1 MNTQISK
8 LIKMIVVLFAK
19 LNGISYTTSKPIEQ
33 SVTKLTKLIVSL
45 FANLKGA
52 SFVGIKGYKSSTTG
66 EVANHIVIAN
76 FSYGNAVEK
85 DLKALDNATNE
96 DVQAIA
102 NKSSFTVDLIKVA
115 IAKLAESFRKN
126 MNPETASAQSLAQQN
141 AYINISPC
149 IKLHIETGKLHIYA
163 LAHSKQV
170 LVEGE
175 YKIVNSRELTLCQ
188 NEVKRYF
195 NFSTAKYRNF
205 IVNPDQLSGVNINGE
220 KIVLV

>member
-115 IAKLAESFRKN
+115 IAKLAESFR
-126 MNPETASAQSLAQQN
+126 
-141 AYINISPC
+141 
-149 IKLHIETGKLHIYA
+149 
-163 LAHSKQV
+163 
-170 LVEGE
+170 
-175 YKIVNSRELTLCQ
+175 
-188 NEVKRYF
+188 
-195 NFSTAKYRNF
+195 
-205 IVNPDQLSGVNINGE
+205 
-220 KIVLV
+220 